1 MTCDSG
7 EVKLVGKKT
16 GSRLKQTSK
25 MDSYKKSEGDLIFWQ
40 VSEQLY
46 YSFVSSINLPK
57 QLQQLHTFQYN
68 YSGGTGRMAHKQE
81 VGNGTNG
88 TISTEGLTE
97 VCQSNTRTRV
107 LAIHGD

>member
-1 MTCDSG
+1 
-7 EVKLVGKKT
+7 
-16 GSRLKQTSK
+16 

-88 TISTEGLTE
+88 TISTEGLKE

-107 LAIHGD
+107 LAIHSD